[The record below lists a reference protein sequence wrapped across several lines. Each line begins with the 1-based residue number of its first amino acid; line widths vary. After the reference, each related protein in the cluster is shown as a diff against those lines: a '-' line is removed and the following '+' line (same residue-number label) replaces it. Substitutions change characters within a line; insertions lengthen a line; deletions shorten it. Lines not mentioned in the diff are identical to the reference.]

1 MLRRL
6 FGTPGLVLTM
16 VVDPTA
22 ILNGLSRALLLFLI
36 ASGLSLI
43 FGLMGVVNFAHGAF
57 YALGG
62 YLAVFAFGFSES
74 FLVALFVAPF
84 LVALVGILTEMT
96 TIRPLYE
103 RDPIYQVLLTFGVSI
118 ILDEL
123 IKLVWGSSPLRIGTP
138 GAISGI
144 TDFGFISYPTYRVFI
159 IGFGLLVALGLWLF
173 IQRTR
178 VGIIV
183 RAGTLDSEMV
193 EAMGIK
199 VQRVFTA
206 MFGLGVGLAAVGG
219 VVASPLLGVYPTM
232 GTEILI
238 QAFLVV
244 VLGGLGSVRG
254 ALLGALI
261 IGMAQGIG
269 AYYISTFVGLILFVI
284 MISVLLVRPYG
295 LLGQPGIAEH

>member
-1 MLRRL
+1 MFIDL
-6 FGTPGLVLTM
+6 
-16 VVDPTA
+16 TA
-22 ILNGLSRALLLFLI
+22 ILNGLSRGLLLFLI

-62 YLAVFAFGFSES
+62 YLAVFVFGFSES

-84 LVALVGILTEMT
+84 LVALVGIVAETT
-96 TIRPLYE
+96 TIRPLYD
-103 RDPIYQVLLTFGVSI
+103 RDPIYQILLTFGISI

-123 IKLVWGSSPLRIGTP
+123 IKLVWGSSPLRLRAP
-138 GAISGI
+138 EVISGATELI
-144 TDFGFISYPTYRVFI
+144 FTNYPTYRLFI
-159 IGFGLLVALGLWLF
+159 IVFGSLVAVGLWLF

-193 EAMGIK
+193 EAMGIN
-199 VQRVFTA
+199 VRRVFTG

-219 VVASPLLGVYPTM
+219 VIASPLLGVYPGM

-238 QAFLVV
+238 EAFLVV

-261 IGMAQGIG
+261 IGIAQGIG
-269 AYYISTFVGLILFVI
+269 AYYISSLVALMLFVI
-284 MISVLLVRPYG
+284 MIVVLLVRPYG